1 MKRVPFT
8 LLILLFVVYT
18 ARAQNNVGINDNN
31 SSPKAS
37 AMLDVYSTSKGMLIP
52 RLALTSTTTASP
64 VTSPET
70 SLLIYNTAT
79 TGDVTPGYY
88 YWNASKWVRLRGATD
103 PPKIDNIVTK
113 TASAA
118 LLKTENLVLANC
130 SGGTNGSITLTLPAI
145 TSTDDGLEISVKNI
159 GTYTD
164 LVTVVPSSGT
174 IDATTASNLTR
185 WKGRTYVAK
194 NSNWYIKEKE
204 TRTDNILDVSTN
216 GSFTTIA
223 EVVAYLN
230 LHISGP
236 TVVRLGGGN
245 YTITATITI
254 NLSEPVTFEGLSFG
268 MTYVEST
275 VTGSPMFDCQTE
287 CYFKMIDFTGASTS
301 SGTDGVHCSGTNEYY
316 EIKDCN
322 FMNFDKAVV
331 VSASNEIWVFE
342 TDFSDI
348 ASAGIE
354 IAAGSASG
362 GTTNIAES
370 DFGNIGKGISL
381 TSGNAWIF
389 AASSCNFYP
398 AAGQIGIY
406 YNPTNFTSFVTMI
419 ISNDGWNNIGTF
431 VSGFD
436 FTRTDGRDANAFI
449 DANHG
454 MESKNPHFNIS
465 VLNNNSTTTVTTANA
480 WYKASW
486 TNTTTYPSSW
496 IIVNNKVTYL
506 PVNKRD
512 VTMWISGCMSVA
524 GSNRTLSVA
533 IVKNGVTSTRYGEM
547 KVRTSTTNQP
557 YTFSTV
563 VYLEDVSPGNYY
575 ELYVSSST
583 AADVIKIQDLS
594 WFSSSN

>member
-1 MKRVPFT
+1 MKRFPFT

-52 RLALTSTTTASP
+52 RLALTSTTTAAP

-88 YWNASKWVRLRGATD
+88 YWDASKWVRLRGATD
-103 PPKIDNIVTK
+103 PPKDVNAVTK
-113 TASAA
+113 TADAT
-118 LLKTENLVLANC
+118 LLKTENMVYA
-130 SGGTNGSITLTLPAI
+130 SGDITLTLPAI
-145 TSTDDGLEISVKNI
+145 TSTDDGLEISVKNV

-164 LVTVVPSSGT
+164 LVKVFPQSGHKIDDSDSS
-174 IDATTASNLTR
+174 NFTR
-185 WKGRTYVAK
+185 WRGRTFIAR
-194 NSNWYIKEKE
+194 NSNWLVKEKE
-204 TRTDNILDVSTN
+204 ARTENILDVGSS
-216 GSFTTIA
+216 GSFTTIEEA
-223 EVVAYLN
+223 VAYLSE
-230 LHISGP
+230 HMVAP
-236 TVVRLGGGN
+236 TVVRLGGGTFEIN
-245 YTITATITI
+245 ATITI
-254 NLSEPVTFEGLSFG
+254 NLPEPVAFQGLAFG
-268 MTYVEST
+268 ITYLQGTAST
-275 VTGSPMFDCQTE
+275 SGSPLFDAQTD
-287 CYFKMIDFTGASTS
+287 CYFKMLDFSGYSVTPGAGSDGIHC
-301 SGTDGVHCSGTNEYY
+301 SGTDGYY

-322 FMNFDKAVV
+322 FMYFDKSVV
-331 VSASNEIWVFE
+331 ISASNELWVFE
-342 TDFSDI
+342 TDFSDGGT
-348 ASAGIE
+348 AGIE
-354 IAAGSASG
+354 IAAGTASG

-381 TSGNAWIF
+381 TSGNAWTF

-575 ELYVSSST
+575 ELYVTSST